1 MFKSRLF
8 KSIACM
14 AVVLVFMLGM
24 SACTSKEASNDN
36 EVTLKWVL
44 GGAGKQQDSDEV
56 WELFNKKLQEKLPNT
71 RVEFEVIP
79 TAEYAEKWKLF
90 AASGEQIDIAW
101 FGWMLNMEKEAR
113 SGSISPITELLDSH
127 GKELKGVMEDWV
139 WDTVKIDN
147 EIYAV
152 PNYQIMVSRPT
163 AFRTPKALADQYL
176 NKERL
181 VKAWT
186 DWAQSE
192 EVLEMPD
199 EFFDAIEDYLLKL
212 KEAGK
217 IGLGISPEVFSG
229 WLNPVNQSRFDNF
242 GIVTKENDKVVVKDI
257 NDYYL
262 HYYERINQLYKKG
275 LIRKD
280 AATVKDHS
288 VDTGVEGG
296 YVIWAHQYD
305 DYTKAAEEKSYGM
318 ELEYIMPENA
328 KCTRYYKA
336 GGTNTVILRTCR
348 NPERAMQLLNLI
360 NSETGKE
367 LYNLLVYGIE
377 GKHYIKT
384 GENTIETIG
393 YTGTPT
399 AESAYGINDWIVG
412 NTFNAYDTQTDE
424 PGYAD
429 YVRNVLHANSQP
441 NLLQGFVFN
450 SDAIKMEKS
459 QLDSINTE
467 FSGLAT
473 GAFENYKDLFK
484 QKREKLQ
491 KSGIEKA
498 LKEVQAQLDAWQNQ

>member
-1 MFKSRLF
+1 
-8 KSIACM
+8 
-14 AVVLVFMLGM
+14 
-24 SACTSKEASNDN
+24 
-36 EVTLKWVL
+36 
-44 GGAGKQQDSDEV
+44 
-56 WELFNKKLQEKLPNT
+56 
-71 RVEFEVIP
+71 
-79 TAEYAEKWKLF
+79 
-90 AASGEQIDIAW
+90 
-101 FGWMLNMEKEAR
+101 
-113 SGSISPITELLDSH
+113 
-127 GKELKGVMEDWV
+127 
-139 WDTVKIDN
+139 
-147 EIYAV
+147 
-152 PNYQIMVSRPT
+152 
-163 AFRTPKALADQYL
+163 
-176 NKERL
+176 
-181 VKAWT
+181 
-186 DWAQSE
+186 
-192 EVLEMPD
+192 
-199 EFFDAIEDYLLKL
+199 
-212 KEAGK
+212 
-217 IGLGISPEVFSG
+217 
-229 WLNPVNQSRFDNF
+229 
-242 GIVTKENDKVVVKDI
+242 
-257 NDYYL
+257 
-262 HYYERINQLYKKG
+262 
-275 LIRKD
+275 
-280 AATVKDHS
+280 
-288 VDTGVEGG
+288 
-296 YVIWAHQYD
+296 
-305 DYTKAAEEKSYGM
+305 M

-412 NTFNAYDTQTDE
+412 NTFNAYDTQADV